1 MASIIVDNRSYR
13 IDEGQNLLAA
23 CLGIGLNLPYFC
35 WHPAMGSVGA
45 CRQCAVKQFKD
56 EQDRRGRLV
65 MACMTPASDGTRVS
79 IDDPEAKAFRASV
92 IEWLMVNHPHDC
104 PVCDEGGECHLQ
116 DMTVMTGHN
125 YRRSRFPKRTY
136 RNQHLGPFIRHEMN
150 RCIQCYRCVRFYR
163 DYAGG
168 RDFNV
173 FGAHDALYFGREQDG
188 TLENEFSGNLVEVC
202 PTGVFTD
209 KTLFHHYTRKWD
221 LQSAQS
227 ICPHCSLGCNTTP
240 GERYGILRRIVNRF
254 NSRVNGYFICDR
266 GRFGYEYVNSDNR
279 VKRALLR
286 PQLDR
291 TKPAKPEGVPQILR
305 VAVDRLRRSRGIVG
319 IGSPRASLEANVALR
334 SFVGPHQFFLGID
347 EREHRLVSTILTILQ
362 TGPVPSASI
371 HDAEESDAVLVLG
384 EDLLNSA
391 PRLALALLQSVRQLP
406 AQRAD
411 ELQIP
416 RWDDTAVRNVVQ
428 DRRGPL
434 FVAGYRRTW
443 FHDYATETYF
453 GAPDDIAR
461 LGFAVAG
468 TMGTGAPSVPNLTE
482 DVRELAQR
490 IADALIQ
497 AKRPLII
504 AGTGSGSHATIEAAA
519 NVAWALH
526 QRGRQPHL
534 SFVLPDCNSL
544 GLALLGGGNLNE
556 AFDSI
561 SQEKADTVIVLEND
575 LYRRTEQARVDAFFD
590 AAKTV
595 VVMDSLDHRTTAHA
609 DVLLPAATYSESDGT
624 VVNQEGRAQRFYR
637 VFVPDGDVGESW
649 RWLRDLARTNADQS
663 ENPSGI
669 GGWQTFDDAVSATAT
684 AVPELSRIGE
694 VAPSAGF
701 RLVGQKVPR
710 QPDRYSGRTSMLS
723 HLTVHEPPPP
733 SDPETPLAFSMEGYR
748 APVPSPLI
756 SQFWSPGWNSIQA
769 VNKYQDEVGGPLRDE
784 MPGLRLI
791 EPVATKAPFWF
802 TAVPRPFQSTSHRWL
817 LLPLSGVFGSEELSN
832 QAPAI
837 AERIPEPFMSLHP
850 SDGERLGLE
859 EGCSIELELHGTTC
873 SLAVQLDHSI
883 PVGTAGLFL
892 GPDISG
898 VRLPAWVDL
907 PEAIKAGQKRRVA

>member
-1 MASIIVDNRSYR
+1 MASIIVDNRTYAV
-13 IDEGQNLLAA
+13 DERKNLLAA

-56 EQDRRGRLV
+56 EHDRCGRLV

-92 IEWLMVNHPHDC
+92 IELLMVNHPHDC

-116 DMTVMTGHN
+116 DMTVMTGHV
-125 YRRSRFPKRTY
+125 YRRYRFPKRTH
-136 RNQHLGPFIRHEMN
+136 RNQDLGPFISHEMN

-163 DYAGG
+163 DHAGG

-173 FGAHDALYFGREQDG
+173 FGAHDALYFGRERDG

-227 ICPHCSLGCNTTP
+227 ICPHCSLGCNTTA
-240 GERYGILRRIVNRF
+240 GERYGILRRITNRF
-254 NSRVNGYFICDR
+254 NSRVNGHFLCDR

-279 VKRALLR
+279 IKRALLR
-286 PQLDR
+286 PELDR
-291 TKPAKPEGVPQILR
+291 TKPAKPEGVPQVLE
-305 VAVDRLRRSRGIVG
+305 VAADRLRRARGIVG
-319 IGSPRASLEANVALR
+319 IGSPRASLETNVALR
-334 SFVGPHQFFLGID
+334 SLVGPHQFFLGID
-347 EREHRLVSTILTILQ
+347 EHEHRLLSTILNILRS
-362 TGPVPSASI
+362 GPVPAASI
-371 HDAEESDAVLVLG
+371 QDAEESDAVLVLG
-384 EDLLNSA
+384 EDLLNDA
-391 PRLALALLQSVRQLP
+391 PRLALALLQSVRQQP
-406 AQRAD
+406 MERAD
-411 ELQIP
+411 ELNIP
-416 RWDDTAVRNVVQ
+416 RWDDAAVRNVVQ
-428 DRRGPL
+428 DRQGPL

-443 FHDYATETYF
+443 LHDYATGTYF
-453 GAPDDIAR
+453 GAPDDVAR

-468 TMGTGAPSVPNLTE
+468 TIGADAPSVPDLTDE
-482 DVRELAQR
+482 VRDLAQR
-490 IADALIQ
+490 IADALTQ

-526 QRGRQPHL
+526 QRGKQPRL

-544 GLALLGGGNLNE
+544 GLALLGGGSLNE

-561 SQEKADTVIVLEND
+561 SQGKADTVIVLESD
-575 LYRRTEQARVDAFFD
+575 LYRRAEQAKVDAFFD

-595 VVMDSLDHRTTAHA
+595 IAIDSLEHRTTAHA

-624 VVNQEGRAQRFYR
+624 LVNQEGRAQRFYQ
-637 VFVPDGDVGESW
+637 VFVPDGDIVESW
-649 RWLRDLARTNADQS
+649 RWLRDLARAESQEADGV
-663 ENPSGI
+663 SGVAT
-669 GGWQTFDDAVSATAT
+669 WCNFDDAVADTAA
-684 AVPELSRIGE
+684 AVPEFARIGE

-733 SDPETPLAFSMEGYR
+733 TDPDTPLAFSMEGYR
-748 APVPSPLI
+748 GPVPSPLI
-756 SQFWSPGWNSIQA
+756 PQFWSPGWNSIQA
-769 VNKYQDEVGGPLRDE
+769 LNKYQEEVGGPLREE

-791 EPVATKAPFWF
+791 EPIATKAPFWF
-802 TAVPRPFQSTSHRWL
+802 TAIPRPFQSPPHQWL
-817 LLPLSGVFGSEELSN
+817 LLPLSAVFGSEELSSRS
-832 QAPAI
+832 PAI
-837 AERIPEPFMSLHP
+837 AERISEPFMSLHP
-850 SDGERLGLE
+850 SEGARLSLE
-859 EGCSIELELHGTTC
+859 DRITIELALQGTTYR
-873 SLAVQLDHSI
+873 LAVHLDPSM
-883 PVGTAGLFL
+883 PAGTAGISLV
-892 GPDISG
+892 PDVSG

-907 PEAIKAGQKRRVA
+907 SEAIKAGRKRRVA